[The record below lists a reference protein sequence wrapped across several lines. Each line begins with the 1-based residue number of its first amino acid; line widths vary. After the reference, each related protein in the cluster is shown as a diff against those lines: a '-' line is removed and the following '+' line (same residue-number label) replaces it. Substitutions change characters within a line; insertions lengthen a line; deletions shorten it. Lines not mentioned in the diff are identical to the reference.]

1 MSPWPSRPI
10 PVSLFFSV
18 SLSLSIPPYLSTY
31 LSVCPS
37 IYLSRYIS
45 ISLFLSLS
53 LSVSPSPSL
62 TLSQTLSQLPKLVRD
77 RQVSTLLA
85 CECAS
90 CHRGLPLFHISTSK
104 SGPRPSVLNTIDLR
118 TCFAPQRCA
127 PFEYLNVQKE
137 KVLRWIPHP
146 AALAGLLFDPPEPP
160 NIGKTQCFTTFL
172 PFRALWSYFFWLFL
186 FSDFFSSDSFSSLSL
201 PTCAASCVHI
211 VGNLTS
217 KLPSV
222 I

>member
-1 MSPWPSRPI
+1 MFYLSLSVYLYIYLPLYVSIYLSIYLSNNLSLSLTIYLVLCPVY
-10 PVSLFFSV
+10 VSLTISPNPCISLFLCLSLC
-18 SLSLSIPPYLSTY
+18 LSLSIPPYLSTY

-172 PFRALWSYFFWLFL
+172 PFRAL
-186 FSDFFSSDSFSSLSL
+186 
-201 PTCAASCVHI
+201 
-211 VGNLTS
+211 
-217 KLPSV
+217 
-222 I
+222 